1 VNEWAGPD
9 GEPALG
15 DVQREF
21 PGWECWRGTSGL
33 YYARRCTR
41 PRNHSADVQ
50 GQNPLA
56 LRDQIRRA
64 VASGGWL

>member
-1 VNEWAGPD
+1 VTGQSGAAGP
-9 GEPALG
+9 ALA

-33 YYARRCTR
+33 YYARRCAR
-41 PRNHSADVQ
+41 PRSHRADVQ
-50 GQNPLA
+50 GEDPLD

-64 VASGGWL
+64 VALGDGR